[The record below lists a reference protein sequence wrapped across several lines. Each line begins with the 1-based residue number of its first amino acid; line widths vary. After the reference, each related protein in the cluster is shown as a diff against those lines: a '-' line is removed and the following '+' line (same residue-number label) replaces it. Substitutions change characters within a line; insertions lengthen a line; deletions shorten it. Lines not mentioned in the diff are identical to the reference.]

1 VSTSSGWRTW
11 LRRFRRS
18 RGTDG
23 AKAAGRNGEYS
34 FHGLLAG
41 DYDIQLKSFGRFE
54 VPLRDALWS
63 VSVYGGTNVLADFD
77 LFEKGEEW
85 DRGR

>member
-1 VSTSSGWRTW
+1 
-11 LRRFRRS
+11 
-18 RGTDG
+18 
-23 AKAAGRNGEYS
+23 
-34 FHGLLAG
+34 LAG